1 MAEVRGCIVS
11 KWNAFIHTYFLKIRV
26 VTRYYY
32 PLNRMCMFE
41 LNLMNENVKASVKL
55 ISRKKLFTNTS
66 LQSVG
71 IKPHNFY
78 FLDFGLSNSIKDLTV
93 RSFQNASIIKQIHYF
108 KILFFRNCNANFRY
122 RLCKLHF
129 LKLKSLCI

>member
-1 MAEVRGCIVS
+1 
-11 KWNAFIHTYFLKIRV
+11 
-26 VTRYYY
+26 
-32 PLNRMCMFE
+32 MFE
-41 LNLMNENVKASVKL
+41 LNLMNENVKASMKL

-108 KILFFRNCNANFRY
+108 KNYFSGIAMQTLDIDYVNCIF
-122 RLCKLHF
+122 
-129 LKLKSLCI
+129 